1 MTRLLMTLAL
11 MGVSAAAQASEG
23 NTSWAHSVNP
33 VVTWNRILLSIVRT
47 PGAQPSTIHPT
58 RSFAIL
64 HTAIYDAV
72 NAIDRTHAPYMV
84 SIPAASHRASQEA
97 AATAA
102 AQDVLLA
109 LYPALESTL
118 DAELQQLQDD
128 SGVGDSAEGIR
139 IGRAVAEQIL
149 ALRSHDGSSVQPGAY
164 VFGTAP
170 GDYQSTPPNFPA
182 PQFTHWAFVTPF
194 ALERASQFP
203 LAPPPPLTSARYAN
217 AFNEVES
224 VGIANSATA
233 TADEALTGL
242 FWNGPIQ
249 NYWNEIAQ
257 TAAVSQQLS
266 TAESARLFALL
277 NLSLADGVIAFYDAK
292 YTYNFWRPVT
302 AVQAA
307 DSDENPDTLADPN
320 WLPQSGKTAAD
331 PSYPGAHAVISAAA
345 ANVLASV
352 MKRDRFEFD
361 VTSETSP
368 GVVRSFPSFSSAAEE
383 ASLSRIFA
391 GQHFRFDQTAGQRLG
406 REIADFVVDRFLTR
420 MHSTSAAHSHNH

>member
-1 MTRLLMTLAL
+1 MTLAL
-11 MGVSAAAQASEG
+11 MGVSASAPASEA
-23 NTSWAHSVNP
+23 NNSRAHSVNP

-47 PGAQPSTIHPT
+47 PGTQPSTIHPT
-58 RSFAIL
+58 RSFAVL
-64 HTAIYDAV
+64 HAAIYDAV

-84 SIPAASHRASQEA
+84 RVPAPPHRASQEA

-102 AQDVLLA
+102 AHDVLLA
-109 LYPALESTL
+109 LYPALKSTL
-118 DAELQQLQDD
+118 DAELQQSQDD
-128 SGVGDSAEGIR
+128 SGAADSAEGMR
-139 IGRAVAEQIL
+139 IGRAVAAQIL
-149 ALRSHDGSSVQPGAY
+149 AVRSHDGSSVQPGAH

-170 GDYQSTPPNFPA
+170 GEYQSTPPNFPA
-182 PQFTHWAFVTPF
+182 PQFTHWRFVTPF
-194 ALERASQFP
+194 ALERARQFH

-277 NLSLADGVIAFYDAK
+277 NLSVADGVIAFYDAK

-302 AVQAA
+302 AIQAA

-368 GVVRSFPSFSSAAEE
+368 GVVRAFPSFSSAAEE

-406 REIADFVVDRFLTR
+406 REIADFIVDRFLTPI
-420 MHSTSAAHSHNH
+420 HSAPAAHSHMH